1 MTGSSLPQVYKG
13 LDIITNKVSP
23 QEQRLCRHHMI
34 SFVDPLV
41 SNYTVV
47 DFRDKAVALISFH
60 AAACL
65 AKPDT
70 DFPPPQP
77 GLQERSVFAS
87 ALGSPHCNEL
97 QFSED
102 TAGGGAWS
110 FFYPPNAQ
118 GSPSSRLV
126 GEDLCCTAAM
136 LSWVLPSLAV
146 PGCR

>member
-60 AAACL
+60 AAVCL
-65 AKPDT
+65 AEQIPT
-70 DFPPPQP
+70 FPFHSQACKRNQCLTSL
-77 GLQERSVFAS
+77 GLSTSQ
-87 ALGSPHCNEL
+87 LPL
-97 QFSED
+97 
-102 TAGGGAWS
+102 
-110 FFYPPNAQ
+110 FF
-118 GSPSSRLV
+118 R
-126 GEDLCCTAAM
+126 
-136 LSWVLPSLAV
+136 
-146 PGCR
+146 GCR